1 MRHDPRLGLGDC
13 SGEEMLPVLD
23 PDLGGVEEIC
33 GAVYYG
39 MACDEGSLG
48 SAEGIATS
56 GPS

>member
-1 MRHDPRLGLGDC
+1 
-13 SGEEMLPVLD
+13 MLPVLD

-33 GAVYYG
+33 GAIYYG

-48 SAEGIATS
+48 SAEGITTS